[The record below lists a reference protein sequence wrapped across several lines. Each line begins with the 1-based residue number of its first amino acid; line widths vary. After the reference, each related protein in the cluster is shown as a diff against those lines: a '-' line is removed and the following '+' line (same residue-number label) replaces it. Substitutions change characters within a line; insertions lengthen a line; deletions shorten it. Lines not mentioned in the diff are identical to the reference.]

1 MQVKLPGTIGWL
13 THDNGVANV
22 YILVGWHVD
31 LDDDIASVKQLTS
44 GGYDEYQIVI
54 SDSDA

>member
-13 THDNGVANV
+13 THDNGVATV
-22 YILVGWHVD
+22 YILIGWHVD
-31 LDDDIASVKQLTS
+31 LDDDIASVRQLTTS
-44 GGYDEYQIVI
+44 GYDTYQIVI